1 MTNRR
6 ELFSGIAALA
16 ASGLRAAA
24 DDREVRTAMVGIG
37 HRGTALLGQVMKQE
51 RVRVTAICDIDPQ
64 ARDKALSTAARFNP
78 RSFTDYRQVLDLADV
93 DAIIV
98 ATPCYLHAEMAAAC
112 LDAGKYVYCEKPLGI
127 TPEQVD
133 LALRAAQRSKVFL
146 QIGQQLR
153 YMAGLREVIRQIQ
166 NDGVLGQ
173 TFAIKAQRHSTPVRP
188 EAEQARPAW

>member
-6 ELFSGIAALA
+6 ELLSGAAVLA
-16 ASGLRAAA
+16 AIRFACRP

-37 HRGTALLGQVMKQE
+37 HRGTSLLGQVMKQE

-93 DAIIV
+93 DAVIV

-112 LDAGKYVYCEKPLGI
+112 LDAGKYVYCEKPVGHH
-127 TPEQVD
+127 
-133 LALRAAQRSKVFL
+133 AGAGGHGAAVGPASQ
-146 QIGQQLR
+146 
-153 YMAGLREVIRQIQ
+153 
-166 NDGVLGQ
+166 GVSADR
-173 TFAIKAQRHSTPVRP
+173 TATAIFSGA
-188 EAEQARPAW
+188 ARGDPPDSAKSAC